1 MKPGAI
7 LPAPPPVGYLLS
19 QITVG
24 NTRIQTLVE
33 HLRRK
38 WMGLKECIKC
48 ESPGPWAGGL
58 GREKDTPRSLTLGT
72 KVYSQLQLSQVIHLS
87 GTFNVDG
94 ALGSG
99 PSASHFCHM
108 AEPLCYTGF
117 KPGFAYPQPFRGNAS
132 SMSAS
137 TATPSWSFR
146 CSLLSSGLDTLP
158 RSHLFQGSP
167 HFFFIVTQHL
177 TIGAYCLQSP
187 KVHAENGFFS

>member
-1 MKPGAI
+1 
-7 LPAPPPVGYLLS
+7 
-19 QITVG
+19 
-24 NTRIQTLVE
+24 
-33 HLRRK
+33 
-38 WMGLKECIKC
+38 MGLKECIKC

-58 GREKDTPRSLTLGT
+58 GREKDTPSRFLQSDSATLFQSGSTEDISCRSGAVCLTLGT
-72 KVYSQLQLSQVIHLS
+72 KVYSQLRLSQVIHLS
-87 GTFNVDG
+87 GAFNVDG